1 MGHMERAWA
10 ALMAGNMDQVMV
22 ETQYIDGPNRLLG
35 GIASLVRDQYGDAAG
50 EWLDVSNVKMGG
62 LSPRRFLKLDDMSTW
77 YVVWHMLCQRID
89 ISDIDYPA
97 KSDPTDGPS

>member
-1 MGHMERAWA
+1 MH
-10 ALMAGNMDQVMV
+10 
-22 ETQYIDGPNRLLG
+22 T
-35 GIASLVRDQYGDAAG
+35 LVRDQYGDAAG